1 MCKASRVLL
10 IACCCGKPHST
21 RNLDAFILP
30 LFFALQIWT
39 RELLQSDSTFDKALL
54 VCIEL
59 HTQLHDL
66 VKNNNSPTIYQ
77 ELLSLI
83 TNENSKYR
91 PVNNFSSIAW
101 NIWHITRIEDAVS
114 NILINNTKQILTEEI
129 LNKINVSVTDT
140 GNAFTASDV
149 DVFSEKF
156 NFKELIKYRKKV
168 GTNTVAVLH
177 KLTVLDRNRKP
188 TREQLNRLI
197 QENVVTS
204 SPESIGLVD
213 FWSKKTISGL
223 LTMPITRHQIVHI
236 NDCYKLVEKYKKNKS
251 NN

>member
-1 MCKASRVLL
+1 M
-10 IACCCGKPHST
+10 
-21 RNLDAFILP
+21 LDSPFGARKKNKNYTGNYMISVSKYWNPKQKKLN
-30 LFFALQIWT
+30 
-39 RELLQSDSTFDKALL
+39 ELLQSNSTFDKALF

-59 HTQLHDL
+59 HAQLHDL
-66 VKNNNSPTIYQ
+66 FKNNNSPTIYQ
-77 ELLSLI
+77 ELLSLVN
-83 TNENSKYR
+83 NENIKYR

-114 NILINNTKQILTEEI
+114 NILISNSKQILTEEI
-129 LNKINVSVTDT
+129 LNKINVNITDT
-140 GNAFTASDV
+140 GNAFTAADV
-149 DVFSEKF
+149 DVFSESI
-156 NFKELIKYRKKV
+156 NLKELIKYRKKV
-168 GTNTVAVLH
+168 GTNTVAILQ

-188 TREQLNRLI
+188 TQEQLHRLI

-213 FWSKKTISGL
+213 FWGKKTISGL

-236 NDCYKLVEKYKKNKS
+236 NDSFRIVEKCKKNKS

>member
-1 MCKASRVLL
+1 MISVSKYWNPKQKKL
-10 IACCCGKPHST
+10 
-21 RNLDAFILP
+21 N
-30 LFFALQIWT
+30 
-39 RELLQSDSTFDKALL
+39 ELLQSNSTFDKALF

-59 HTQLHDL
+59 HAQLHDL
-66 VKNNNSPTIYQ
+66 FKNNNSPTIYQ
-77 ELLSLI
+77 ELLSLVN
-83 TNENSKYR
+83 NENIKYR

-114 NILINNTKQILTEEI
+114 NILISNSKQILTEEI
-129 LNKINVSVTDT
+129 LNKINVNITDT
-140 GNAFTASDV
+140 GNAFTAADV
-149 DVFSEKF
+149 DVFSESI
-156 NFKELIKYRKKV
+156 NLKELIKYRKKV
-168 GTNTVAVLH
+168 GTNTVAILQ

-188 TREQLNRLI
+188 TQEQLHRLI

-213 FWSKKTISGL
+213 FWGKKTISGL

-236 NDCYKLVEKYKKNKS
+236 NDSFRIVEKCKKNKS